1 MRGNDDYGHHWA
13 GTPDNERVECIWCLA
28 TPAGKGAYEPCDRAI
43 APEHDKPPVDL
54 DAMITEAIHRDTVS
68 EGRVRE
74 IVGEELRIYDH
85 GLRRYMRRYVV
96 PDEPQPEPTK
106 LVEMPELGGTR
117 ADEPARW
124 FDHWEDGASREFR
137 GMREDDEKFAREQW

>member
-96 PDEPQPEPTK
+96 PDEPQPQP
-106 LVEMPELGGTR
+106 
-117 ADEPARW
+117 RW
-124 FDHWEDGASREFR
+124 GDHWEDGASREYR

>member
-28 TPAGKGAYEPCDRAI
+28 TPYGRGACEPCDRAI

-68 EGRVRE
+68 ESRVRE

-96 PDEPQPEPTK
+96 PDEPQPQP
-106 LVEMPELGGTR
+106 
-117 ADEPARW
+117 RW
-124 FDHWEDGASREFR
+124 FDHWEDGASREYR
-137 GMREDDEKFAREQW
+137 GMREDDERHARQQEDWYG

>member
-54 DAMITEAIHRDTVS
+54 DAMITEAVHRDTVS

-96 PDEPQPEPTK
+96 PDEPQPQP
-106 LVEMPELGGTR
+106 
-117 ADEPARW
+117 RW
-124 FDHWEDGASREFR
+124 FDHWEDGASREYR

>member
-28 TPAGKGAYEPCDRAI
+28 TPHGKGAYEPCDRAI

-74 IVGEELRIYDH
+74 IVAEELRIYDH
-85 GLRRYMRRYVV
+85 GLRRSLRQYVV
-96 PDEPQPEPTK
+96 PDEPQPQP
-106 LVEMPELGGTR
+106 
-117 ADEPARW
+117 RW

>member
-54 DAMITEAIHRDTVS
+54 DAMITEAVHRDTVS

-96 PDEPQPEPTK
+96 PDEPQPQP
-106 LVEMPELGGTR
+106 
-117 ADEPARW
+117 RW
-124 FDHWEDGASREFR
+124 FDHWEDGASREYR
-137 GMREDDEKFAREQW
+137 GMREDDEKFAREQG

>member
-1 MRGNDDYGHHWA
+1 
-13 GTPDNERVECIWCLA
+13 
-28 TPAGKGAYEPCDRAI
+28 
-43 APEHDKPPVDL
+43 
-54 DAMITEAIHRDTVS
+54 MITEAVHRDTVS

-85 GLRRYMRRYVV
+85 GLRRYIRRYVV

>member
-13 GTPDNERVECIWCLA
+13 GTPDDERVECIWCLA
-28 TPAGKGAYEPCDRAI
+28 TPYGKGAYEPCDRAI

-96 PDEPQPEPTK
+96 PDEPQPQP
-106 LVEMPELGGTR
+106 
-117 ADEPARW
+117 RW
-124 FDHWEDGASREFR
+124 FDHWEDGASREYR